1 MNLIVT
7 EQQPVVTDLFTHSI
21 SSNNSIS
28 YDILTTNIQ
37 QNTTFPSAVVEN
49 DVDIL
54 NGHIYYN
61 ETFNHSLFWHND
73 DFCISYEGNF
83 PYMNVTCDSVIGK
96 FDLYQLFKG
105 EIDGNLWIM
114 VWKHF
119 DVEKRTIEGDF
130 YLQKFIYYH

>member
-21 SSNNSIS
+21 NSNNSIS

-37 QNTTFPSAVVEN
+37 QNTTLASTVVDAVTNEN

-54 NGHIYYN
+54 NLNGHLYYN

-83 PYMNVTCDSVIGK
+83 PYMNVTCDSVIGE

-105 EIDGNLWIM
+105 KLM
-114 VWKHF
+114 V
-119 DVEKRTIEGDF
+119 F
-130 YLQKFIYYH
+130 YG